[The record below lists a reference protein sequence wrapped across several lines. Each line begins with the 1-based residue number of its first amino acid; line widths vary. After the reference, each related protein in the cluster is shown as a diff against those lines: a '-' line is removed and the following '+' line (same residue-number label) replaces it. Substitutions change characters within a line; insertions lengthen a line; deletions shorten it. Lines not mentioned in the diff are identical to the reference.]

1 MPKTSAVVQVD
12 LPAGTDRDRM
22 LRNLDVEF
30 DCAKKELLAE
40 WDRLCSEEG

>member
-1 MPKTSAVVQVD
+1 VPKTSAVVQVD

-30 DCAKKELLAE
+30 DCAKKDLLAE
-40 WDRLCSEEG
+40 WDRLCEEG